1 MEKAVIK
8 ELIIITYR
16 VVLSTISVESLDNLK
31 TCAVFFFN
39 FIYVLIGCAGSS
51 LLCRLFSGWGE
62 SGLLFSCGTQ
72 ASPCGFSCGAQ
83 ALRCAGFSSCNSW
96 ALEHEAHPNDF
107 LNKAKATKAGS
118 SSPYCA
124 VRGGSQSFSYI
135 MHNNV
140 SVYDSWILPTPCPA
154 G

>member
-1 MEKAVIK
+1 MTVTVRRVGKLKWIDVING
-8 ELIIITYR
+8 TN
-16 VVLSTISVESLDNLK
+16 ISVESLDNFK
-31 TCAVFFFN
+31 TCAFFFLTLC
-39 FIYVLIGCAGSS
+39 IYW
-51 LLCRLFSGWGE
+51 LCWVFVAVQTFLWLGWVGAT
-62 SGLLFSCGTQ
+62 LSCGTQ

-96 ALEHEAHPNDF
+96 ALEHKAHPNDF

-135 MHNNV
+135 MHNNA
-140 SVYDSWILPTPCPA
+140 SVCDSWILPTPCPA